1 MQEQQPPTEGRSS
14 ESSSQLAKGNIT
26 KRYIDP
32 TIWHWWFF
40 LRGRDFQ
47 NVTRQDG
54 SFSRR
59 DRHWEVFKN
68 ALQEAARH
76 TGKGNKA
83 LTFSL
88 AEDPTK
94 RNRYPSSFAKVQRD
108 STQTIQM
115 SMHALSRLDSTY
127 IRFAWT
133 QEGRTGSS
141 AFQTLS
147 SKDWKYSIDDPVFLG
162 DATCLMAE
170 ITKPEDENE
179 RFSLAK
185 DWCWQILSEWQGRRL
200 GSDDPFQIDLVEV
213 ACGFFATSAEL
224 EEVVWVLLVWDE
236 DDARTQAARL
246 INAITPPFM
255 LAWLKARHIKQEYE
269 NDIAPKSYQAETDLE
284 TALSL
289 KTKQTNKLKALEE
302 FSLHTSVASGEL
314 TKQVDHSEERLVT
327 LEINKENLENLLKD
341 QVFRPGEALM
351 DSLLVAP
358 IRLSIDQIKTDLRYV
373 TLQQKRAKDAR
384 ENSNAIA
391 GILTNR
397 WTRRITIVLGLFAIF
412 GVVQA
417 FDTELEALGKLY
429 PLTVF
434 VNELNSWNQGWPKVI
449 TVLLGLLILQIIIK
463 GVSRNE

>member
-1 MQEQQPPTEGRSS
+1 VQEQQPPTGGRSS
-14 ESSSQLAKGNIT
+14 ESSSQFAKDAIT
-26 KRYIDP
+26 KKYIDP

-54 SFSRR
+54 NFSRR

-68 ALQEAARH
+68 ALQGAVSH

-83 LTFSL
+83 LSFSL

-127 IRFAWT
+127 IRFSWT
-133 QEGRTGSS
+133 QKGRTGSE
-141 AFQTLS
+141 AFSTLS
-147 SKDWKYSIDDPVFLG
+147 RKDWKYSTDDPVFLG

-170 ITKPEDENE
+170 LTKPEDETE
-179 RFSLAK
+179 KFSLAK
-185 DWCWQILSEWQGRRL
+185 DWCRQILCEWQGRRL
-200 GSDDPFQIDLVEV
+200 APDDTFQIDLVEV

-224 EEVVWVLLVWDE
+224 EKVVWVLLVWND

-269 NDIAPKSYQAETDLE
+269 DDIAPKSYQAETDVE
-284 TALSL
+284 TALSQ

-302 FSLHTSVASGEL
+302 FSLQTSLASSEL
-314 TKQVDHSEERLVT
+314 TRQIDHSEERLVT
-327 LEINKENLENLLKD
+327 LDINKENLENLLKD

-358 IRLSIDQIKTDLRYV
+358 IRLTIDQIKTDLRYV

-384 ENSNAIA
+384 ENSNAIV

-397 WTRRITIVLGLFAIF
+397 WTRRITIVLGVFAIF

-417 FDTELEALGKLY
+417 FNTELEALGKLY
-429 PLTVF
+429 PLTAF
-434 VNELNSWNQGWPKVI
+434 GNELPSWNQGWPKVA
-449 TVLLGLLILQIIIK
+449 TVLLGLVILPIFIKLI
-463 GVSRNE
+463 SRNE